1 MERIDTCG
9 SITQGTKAAGV
20 SYQAAWDAMDAMNN
34 PAPASAVTMATGGR
48 GDGACLT
55 EVGRRLIATY
65 RTIAARSERFLAEVN
80 AAQGGG
86 KTGTALDLSRL
97 ALRAS
102 ARNRFIGHIVAVAAS
117 TVDPEVV
124 LARQDGE
131 RITAGVTNESVALL
145 GLLASGSW

>member
-1 MERIDTCG
+1 
-9 SITQGTKAAGV
+9 
-20 SYQAAWDAMDAMNN
+20 
-34 PAPASAVTMATGGR
+34 
-48 GDGACLT
+48 
-55 EVGRRLIATY
+55 
-65 RTIAARSERFLAEVN
+65 VN

-102 ARNRFIGHIVAVAAS
+102 AHNRFIGHIVAVAAS